1 MTDRVADVVSSITN
15 SPLPDKVPVDQARA
29 AGRFGHDKPTY
40 SNSIVL
46 LIDHQIGLM
55 ASTRDTT
62 TAAELKS
69 NVVGLARVAKALEL
83 PVLISSSN
91 AQWQNGDTL
100 PEIKELFPDVAIIRR
115 TGIINA
121 YEDPEFRAAFDKLA
135 EETGR
140 RHVIVAG
147 VTIGTCATFPTLS
160 LRNDG
165 YQVFPVIDACGA
177 WDRYEVDAA
186 LARMVQAG
194 AEPTTTFALA
204 CELQEDWK
212 NKYSNAMLEPFY
224 QNLSEYG
231 WVTQNFWNNVGG
243 HVVPDPFGT
252 VS

>member
-121 YEDPEFRAAFDKLA
+121 YEDPEFRAAFDKLV